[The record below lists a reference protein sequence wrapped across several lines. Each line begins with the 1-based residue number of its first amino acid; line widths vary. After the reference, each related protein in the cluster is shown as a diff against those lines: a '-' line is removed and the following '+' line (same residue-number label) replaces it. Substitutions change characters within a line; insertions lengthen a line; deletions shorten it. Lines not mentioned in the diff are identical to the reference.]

1 MRRATS
7 FAMFLI
13 AGLLVGVQVMI
24 AFLAGTFGDLGL
36 LFYFTAVALPFLAL
50 GAVITPGDWSRE
62 VANTMLAGAAVCVAS
77 FAVLV
82 LPDESGA
89 TLQLEAVPFSALAT
103 GLLNLALILGGGLL
117 LLVRRRLGMSR

>member
-1 MRRATS
+1 
-7 FAMFLI
+7 MFLI

-50 GAVITPGDWSRE
+50 GAFITPGDWSRE
-62 VANTMLAGAAVCVAS
+62 VAITMLAGAAVCVAS
-77 FAVLV
+77 FAVVLF

-89 TLQLEAVPFSALAT
+89 TLRLEAVPFSALAT
-103 GLLNLALILGGGLL
+103 GLLNLAFISGGGVL